1 MRGIGGFSW
10 AAMVFLVVVCS
21 FSPEVRVGRWRFVH
35 ERSSTCRGRDRGSSW
50 RASTLLKMESR
61 TSCYYQIISIKLGAL
76 DMGTSV
82 LSCLRY
88 SIVAEKLSCIYLVG
102 EYFQCPAAAPG
113 TAIQVHYPMN
123 LPHGG
128 NLLDTARSNRLSIH
142 ALSMTCE
149 MPTYGMTF

>member
-50 RASTLLKMESR
+50 RASTLLKVESR

-76 DMGTSV
+76 DTGTSV

-88 SIVAEKLSCIYLVG
+88 SIVAEKLSCIYL
-102 EYFQCPAAAPG
+102 ASRILSMPG
-113 TAIQVHYPMN
+113 CSASDSDKLPSIN
-123 LPHGG
+123 LPQYKPHKR
-128 NLLDTARSNRLSIH
+128 NLLDTARSSCLSIH
-142 ALSMTCE
+142 ALSMTC
-149 MPTYGMTF
+149 